1 MRRNKGDGMALQTS
15 NIYGNIVVSDEAVA
29 LVIKKVAVECYGV
42 SELVS
47 RRLSD
52 SVLMLFNKEPVS
64 KGIKLVTLDNRIFI
78 DIYCL
83 IADGVNVDA
92 VVASLKSSIIYHV
105 EHFTGM
111 RVKQVDV
118 HVVGMRL

>member
-1 MRRNKGDGMALQTS
+1 MALQTS
-15 NIYGNIVVSDEAVA
+15 NIYGNIIVSDEAVA
-29 LVIKKVAVECYGV
+29 LVVKKVASECYGV
-42 SELVS
+42 AELVS

-52 SVLMLFNKEPVS
+52 SVLALFNKEPVS
-64 KGIKLVTLDNRIFI
+64 KGIKLVTMDNRIYI

-92 VVASLKSSIIYHV
+92 VVASLKSSVSYHV

-111 RVKQVDV
+111 RVKAVDV
-118 HVVGMRL
+118 HVVGMKL

>member
-1 MRRNKGDGMALQTS
+1 MALQTS

-29 LVIKKVAVECYGV
+29 LVIKKVAIECYGV
-42 SELVS
+42 AELVS

-52 SVLMLFNKEPVS
+52 SVLMLFNKEPVA
-64 KGIKLVTLDNRIFI
+64 KGIKLVTIDNKIYI

-83 IADGVNVDA
+83 IVNGINTDA
-92 VVASLKSSIIYHV
+92 VVASLKSTVIYHV

-111 RVKQVDV
+111 IVKSVEV

>member
-1 MRRNKGDGMALQTS
+1 MALQTR

-29 LVIKKVAVECYGV
+29 LVVKKVAVECYGV
-42 SELVS
+42 AELVS

-64 KGIKLVTLDNRIFI
+64 KGIKLVTMDNRIYI

-83 IADGVNVDA
+83 IADGVNVEA
-92 VVASLKSSIIYHV
+92 VVASLKSSIVYHV

-111 RVKQVDV
+111 RVMSVDV
-118 HVVGMRL
+118 HVVGMKL

>member
-1 MRRNKGDGMALQTS
+1 MALQTS

-29 LVIKKVAVECYGV
+29 LVVKKVAVECYGV
-42 SELVS
+42 AELVS

-64 KGIKLVTLDNRIFI
+64 KGIKLVTVDNRIFI

-83 IADGVNVDA
+83 IADGVNVEA
-92 VVASLKSSIIYHV
+92 VVASLKSSVIYLV

-111 RVKQVDV
+111 RVKSVEV

>member
-1 MRRNKGDGMALQTS
+1 MALQTS

-29 LVIKKVAVECYGV
+29 LVVKKVAVECYGV
-42 SELVS
+42 AELVS

-83 IADGVNVDA
+83 IADGVNVEA
-92 VVASLKSSIIYHV
+92 VVASLKSSVIYHV

-111 RVKQVDV
+111 RVKSVEV

>member
-1 MRRNKGDGMALQTS
+1 MALQTS

-29 LVIKKVAVECYGV
+29 LVIKKVAVDCYGV
-42 SELVS
+42 TELVS

-64 KGIKLVTLDNRIFI
+64 RGIKLVTMDNRIFI

-83 IADGVNVDA
+83 IASGVNVDA
-92 VVASLKSSIIYHV
+92 VVASLKSSVIYHV

-111 RVKQVDV
+111 RVKSVEV

>member
-1 MRRNKGDGMALQTS
+1 MALQTS
-15 NIYGNIVVSDEAVA
+15 NIYGKIVVSDEAVA
-29 LVIKKVAVECYGV
+29 LVIKKVAIECYGV
-42 SELVS
+42 AELVS

-52 SVLMLFNKEPVS
+52 SVLMLFNKEPVF

-83 IADGVNVDA
+83 IADGVNVEA
-92 VVASLKSSIIYHV
+92 VVASLKSSVIYHV

-111 RVKQVDV
+111 RVKAVDV

>member
-1 MRRNKGDGMALQTS
+1 MALQTS
-15 NIYGNIVVSDEAVA
+15 NIYGKIVVSDEAVA

-42 SELVS
+42 AELVS

-83 IADGVNVDA
+83 IADGVNVEA
-92 VVASLKSSIIYHV
+92 VVASLKSSVIYHV

-111 RVKQVDV
+111 RVKSVDV

>member
-1 MRRNKGDGMALQTS
+1 MALRTR
-15 NIYGNIVVSDEAVA
+15 NIFGDIVVSDEAVA
-29 LVIKKVAVECYGV
+29 LVVKKVATECYGV
-42 SELVS
+42 AELVS

-52 SVLMLFNKEPVS
+52 SVLALFNKEPVS
-64 KGIKLVTLDNRIFI
+64 KGIKLVTVDNRIYI

-111 RVKQVDV
+111 RVKSVDV
-118 HVVGMRL
+118 HVVGMKL

>member
-1 MRRNKGDGMALQTS
+1 MALQTS
-15 NIYGNIVVSDEAVA
+15 NIYGKIVVSDEAVA
-29 LVIKKVAVECYGV
+29 LVIKKVAIECYGV
-42 SELVS
+42 AELVS

-64 KGIKLVTLDNRIFI
+64 KGIKRVTLDNRIFI

-83 IADGVNVDA
+83 IADGVNVEA
-92 VVASLKSSIIYHV
+92 VVASLKSSVIYHV

-111 RVKQVDV
+111 RVKAVDV

>member
-1 MRRNKGDGMALQTS
+1 MALQTS
-15 NIYGNIVVSDEAVA
+15 NIYGKIVVSDEAVA
-29 LVIKKVAVECYGV
+29 LVIKKVAIECYGV
-42 SELVS
+42 AELVS

-83 IADGVNVDA
+83 IADGVNVEA
-92 VVASLKSSIIYHV
+92 VVASLKSSVIYHV

-111 RVKQVDV
+111 RVKAVDV